1 MLSEEEITFSLPANK
16 TILSFL
22 QMRRPDQIKS
32 IELGMKFINMGN
44 NEIQAWNNEEWNLKQ
59 NEIIK
64 EHEKEINKYKEL
76 LLNQQN
82 SMLLIKKEHDEQR
95 QNMKYE
101 IQRTLSLQY
110 EDTIQQ
116 FKTEIDVKN
125 NKISE
130 LTDKVSKQFQEAYAT
145 FEIKLNEKEKQW
157 ENKLNNEK
165 ANKTNL
171 ISRASNSTIIG
182 QDGETMTMHELTKR
196 FPKAE
201 IEDTHKKKGRG
212 DFILKEN
219 GFTMLIETKN
229 YTKNVTKPEI
239 DKFYRDVDTNHD
251 INCAVLI
258 SLKSGICSREDF
270 QLEIRDNKPIL
281 FLHNIAK
288 NFDNLNLAIKLF
300 KLVLKTDTIDLSC
313 KEKIDKIK
321 NSIPIIKRNWNA
333 MQQKIK
339 KFQQEMLEHVNDQES
354 LISNFFNILLIDY

>member
-1 MLSEEEITFSLPANK
+1 MLTDEEITFSLPANK

-171 ISRASNSTIIG
+171 ISRASN
-182 QDGETMTMHELTKR
+182 
-196 FPKAE
+196 
-201 IEDTHKKKGRG
+201 
-212 DFILKEN
+212 
-219 GFTMLIETKN
+219 
-229 YTKNVTKPEI
+229 
-239 DKFYRDVDTNHD
+239 
-251 INCAVLI
+251 
-258 SLKSGICSREDF
+258 
-270 QLEIRDNKPIL
+270 
-281 FLHNIAK
+281 
-288 NFDNLNLAIKLF
+288 
-300 KLVLKTDTIDLSC
+300 
-313 KEKIDKIK
+313 
-321 NSIPIIKRNWNA
+321 
-333 MQQKIK
+333 
-339 KFQQEMLEHVNDQES
+339 
-354 LISNFFNILLIDY
+354 

>member
-16 TILSFL
+16 TVLAFL
-22 QMRRPDQIKS
+22 QMRRSEQMKS

-44 NEIQAWNNEEWNLKQ
+44 NEVQTWNNEEWNLKQ
-59 NEIIK
+59 EEIRK
-64 EHEKEINKYKEL
+64 HHENEINKYKEL

-82 SMLLIKKEHDEQR
+82 SILLTKKEHNEER
-95 QNMKYE
+95 QNIKFE
-101 IQRTLSLQY
+101 IQNKLSLQY
-110 EDTIQQ
+110 EDSIQEL
-116 FKTEIDVKN
+116 KKEINIKN

-145 FEIKLNEKEKQW
+145 FENKLNEKERQW
-157 ENKLNNEK
+157 EEKLNKEK
-165 ANKTNL
+165 INKTNL
-171 ISRASNSTIIG
+171 ISRASNSTNIG
-182 QDGETMTMHELTKR
+182 QDGEIMTLHELTKR

-201 IEDTHKKKGRG
+201 IEDTHKTKGRG
-212 DFILKEN
+212 DFILKDN
-219 GFTMLIETKN
+219 DFNMLIEIKN
-229 YTKNVTKPEI
+229 YKNNVTKPEI
-239 DKFYRDVDTNHD
+239 DKFYRDIDNNHD
-251 INCAVLI
+251 INCGILL
-258 SLKSGICSREDF
+258 SLKSGICSRDDF
-270 QLEIRDNKPIL
+270 QLEVRDNKPIL
-281 FLHNIAK
+281 FLHNISK
-288 NFDNLNLAIKLF
+288 NFDNINLAIKLF